1 VRFLSVEPM
10 LGPVRVQWDWESNKL
25 DDKRH
30 VDWVIVG
37 CESGHKRRPCN
48 IEWVR
53 DLVQQC
59 KAADVACFVKQLSI
73 NGKVSKNPEEWPDDL
88 RVREYPR

>member
-1 VRFLSVEPM
+1 VKRETK
-10 LGPVRVQWDWESNKL
+10 DAIKANL
-25 DDKRH
+25 D
-30 VDWVIVG
+30 
-37 CESGHKRRPCN
+37 
-48 IEWVR
+48 EWVR

-59 KAADVACFVKQLSI
+59 KGAGVACFVKQLNI